1 MISDEP
7 SAGEKL
13 AGEAFFP
20 GECFLMTCPIYAS
33 GSLAS
38 KHWSHMLIAC
48 VWNGSSYLP
57 HVSRLL
63 QLLVVACFG
72 PSQKLYSH

>member
-1 MISDEP
+1 MNRALVRSWRGGRLSWGVFPDDLSNLPFKVISQQALE
-7 SAGEKL
+7 
-13 AGEAFFP
+13 
-20 GECFLMTCPIYAS
+20 
-33 GSLAS
+33 
-38 KHWSHMLIAC
+38 SH
-48 VWNGSSYLP
+48 VDSVRWNGSSYLP